1 MGYETL
7 KDQLIDQLRQR
18 KRATF
23 RLNSTLSKL
32 RPDFP
37 EYPGTET
44 FYLRNETD
52 RFLLAFFVRDE
63 AWKKGEIYSENLDNL
78 TMFYRNLLHFFHALN
93 NELRIP
99 FTLHD
104 PQQHLSRFDLAE
116 LLDLDPRAQL
126 ALLEDR
132 ITQQNKI
139 ITCNFPLIRLSREM
153 DFILRDF

>member
-1 MGYETL
+1 MGYENL
-7 KDQLIDQLRQR
+7 KEHLIDKLKAK

-23 RLNSTLSKL
+23 TLYTSLTKSRMKL
-32 RPDFP
+32 PDY
-37 EYPGTET
+37 EGSET
-44 FYLRNETD
+44 FFLRNGTD
-52 RFLLAFFVRDE
+52 RFLLAFFVRNE

-104 PQQHLSRFDLAE
+104 PRNHLSRFDLAE
-116 LLDLDPRAQL
+116 LLDLDPRAQI
-126 ALLEDR
+126 ALLENR
-132 ITQQNKI
+132 IAQQEKI
-139 ITCNFPLIRLSREM
+139 ISCNFPLIRLSREM